1 MRIQGKDVA
10 LYANVDG
17 VNGKEIGY
25 STTCDVQVTC
35 DVSEFSS
42 ILSGGAKRMRPGR
55 YGWQMSCDI
64 MAESG
69 DNTAKLLLLSLKS
82 KRAITVAMT
91 LSADG
96 AEASRVYGE
105 GYATSWQLSG
115 AVGSM
120 AIYQVTITGDGD
132 LNV

>member
-10 LYANVDG
+10 LYATADG
-17 VNGKEIGY
+17 AIYKEIGY

-35 DVSEFSS
+35 DVAEFSS
-42 ILSGGAKRMRPGR
+42 ILSGGAKRMRLGR

-69 DNTAKLLLLSLKS
+69 DDTAKQLLLSLKNR
-82 KRAITVAMT
+82 RAITVAMT

-96 AEASRVYGE
+96 VEASRVYGD
-105 GYATSWQLSG
+105 GYVTLWQLSG
-115 AVGSM
+115 AIGSM
-120 AIYQVTITGDGD
+120 ATYQVTITGDGE
-132 LNV
+132 LNI